1 MAKNAKNG
9 LEKQAIILSQFERIV
24 RNEKYRTEPTLV
36 ESIIAESAKKRAE
49 WEKKKPTPSPRI
61 SFYNPNNPLNGF
73 NTKSKDEQKAILKS
87 LKEQEKAAK
96 LLTTSTENC

>member
-1 MAKNAKNG
+1 MQEFFIFKNLIKRLTVWN
-9 LEKQAIILSQFERIV
+9 
-24 RNEKYRTEPTLV
+24 RTEPTLV

-49 WEKKKPTPSPRI
+49 WEKKKPTPQPFI

-87 LKEQEKAAK
+87 LKEKEKAAK